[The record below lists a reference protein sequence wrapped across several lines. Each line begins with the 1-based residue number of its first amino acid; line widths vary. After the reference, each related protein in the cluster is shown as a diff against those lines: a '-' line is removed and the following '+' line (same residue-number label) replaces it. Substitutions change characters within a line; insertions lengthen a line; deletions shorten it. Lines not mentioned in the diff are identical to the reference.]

1 MATRYI
7 SIPIEIEA
15 IQFSVATLSDIIVFT
30 ECTNFQLSK
39 KGNLYN
45 CLITVNGL
53 KLLVIEGNYVIKNQ
67 NGDIEIMTAE
77 IFEKS
82 YIKKE

>member
-1 MATRYI
+1 MATKYI
-7 SIPIEIEA
+7 SIPTEIEA

-30 ECTNFQLSK
+30 ECSNFQLSK
-39 KGNLYN
+39 KGNVYN